1 MMMTMLLTLVTMLAF
16 AGVYALI
23 ATMIGDHWTAL
34 ATALAGGT
42 RPVVQPALS
51 RAVSR
56 A

>member
-1 MMMTMLLTLVTMLAF
+1 MMTILMTGVTMLAF

-23 ATMIGDHWTAL
+23 ATMIGDHWPTLL
-34 ATALAGGT
+34 AALAGGV
-42 RPVVQPALS
+42 PANVQPMAS